1 MRDEEPTGNERDG
14 IDRGLESTILAS
26 PAQSEVAVGFAGRK
40 PANVALMGTS
50 RAWRDGRKENP
61 VRGRSRGPSAHRKG
75 AEFTKGWLEVQS
87 P

>member
-1 MRDEEPTGNERDG
+1 MRDEEQTEKQRDG
-14 IDRGLESTILAS
+14 IDRGLESTILAG
-26 PAQSEVAVGFAGRK
+26 PAQSEVAVGFAGSK
-40 PANVALMGTS
+40 PANVALIWTS

-61 VRGRSRGPSAHRKG
+61 VRGRLRGPSAHRKG